1 MSVLTDPSTYPISA
15 AAARQLDR
23 TLFGHVIDGVLA
35 DDVWARYGNADLL
48 NGADALASWIAE
60 WDATV
65 VWQHHLLSV
74 YHVDVDGDRAAAL
87 VYHTSHQVFEDDPE
101 TAKLIVGRYH
111 CELRREPGGWRISR
125 LVLEVLW
132 AEDKTDPT
140 GYLAL
145 IGGRGPQG

>member
-1 MSVLTDPSTYPISA
+1 MLTDPSTYPISA

-23 TLFGHVIDGVLA
+23 TLFGLVIDGVLA
-35 DDVWARYGNADLL
+35 DDVWARYGNPDLL
-48 NGADALASWIAE
+48 RAPTRSRAGSPSGTRPSCGSTICSASTTWRS
-60 WDATV
+60 T
-65 VWQHHLLSV
+65 
-74 YHVDVDGDRAAAL
+74 GDRAAAL
-87 VYHTSHQVFEDDPE
+87 VYHTSHQGFEDDPE
-101 TAKLIVGRYH
+101 TAWLIVGRYH

-132 AEDKTDPT
+132 AEDKPDST